1 MERNNDMDRM
11 KRIKSWKM
19 FESNKKEAI
28 DLLADVLG
36 AVQDVYDLCLDSI
49 DQEGNLAVMCN
60 IDNPASQTGAG
71 EYVFST
77 IFNNDNRPKDY
88 TFDLNNY
95 DTIQKAV
102 DADGDFE
109 IWVGL
114 TMIDE
119 DDMEVMDIEATYL
132 LEESMDELNR
142 KWDGMIIRCMGPY
155 DYQENFDYF

>member
-1 MERNNDMDRM
+1 
-11 KRIKSWKM
+11 M
-19 FESNKKEAI
+19 FENKNEAI

-60 IDNPASQTGAG
+60 IDNPVSQTGG
-71 EYVFST
+71 NEYVFSAK
-77 IFNNDNRPKDY
+77 FNSENKPKDY
-88 TFDLNNY
+88 TFNLNNY
-95 DTIQKAV
+95 EGIQDAV
-102 DADGDFE
+102 DAGGDFE
-109 IWVGL
+109 IWVCL